1 MVDIQDRIPPE
12 ELDFVRSIDGMQDL
26 LDITV
31 TPLSSACGAQIG
43 GVDLTRPLSS
53 DFLMWDNRCTVEGGA
68 LQE

>member
-1 MVDIQDRIPPE
+1 MGCKTCSTIA
-12 ELDFVRSIDGMQDL
+12 
-26 LDITV
+26 V